1 MITIITTKRWRRMQ
15 EENQN
20 MRETL
25 TRYDEV
31 MRNLIRRIDRMEK
44 ELDEAEKENRTMK
57 ADIKKIQK
65 QNT

>member
-1 MITIITTKRWRRMQ
+1 MQ

>member
-1 MITIITTKRWRRMQ
+1 MITIITTKRWKQMQ
-15 EENQN
+15 ADNRQ
-20 MRETL
+20 MRETIA
-25 TRYDEV
+25 RYDEV